1 MGAVIAVFSSLLL
14 LLNDQIFLPYSIES
28 PTWTGSTMIILIPV
42 MAVVLLPTIL
52 ISHSL
57 RQELRGIIV
66 TTDH

>member
-14 LLNDQIFLPYSIES
+14 LLNDQIFLLYSIES
-28 PTWTGSTMIILIPV
+28 STGTGSTMIILIPV

-57 RQELRGIIV
+57 RR
-66 TTDH
+66 TAAA